1 MYLIKVISAVFVAT
15 LVSVRLAVPGFAE
28 EKSPAYLYEDNQLL
42 RLGNNESTPAVES
55 TEA

>member
-28 EKSPAYLYEDNQLL
+28 EKSSAYLYEDNQLL
-42 RLGNNESTPAVES
+42 RLRNNESTPAVEI